1 MISDEQKGQDTAN
14 DVADFIKRALY
25 QHEPLLLGSL
35 LVIQGLGIFKS
46 MLDESDY
53 EELCSKIYSDRN
65 RVTKN
70 LD

>member
-1 MISDEQKGQDTAN
+1 MISDEQKGQDAAN